1 MVRVIY
7 KICPVLVSAT
17 LFIVAYSC
25 KSPVEKD
32 LAYQPPA
39 DALFVKL
46 SANETGISFSNPVQD
61 DSAYNILTY
70 RNFYNGGGV
79 STGDINN
86 DGLVDI
92 FLTANL
98 ADSKLYLN
106 KGNFQFEDISVSSG
120 IRSRKGWRTGV
131 TMADVNADGWL
142 DIYLCNSGDI
152 KGDDKENEL
161 YINQRNNTFK
171 EQARE
176 FGLNDA
182 GFTTHISFFDYDVD
196 GDLDA
201 YILNNSFV
209 DVYKFDLDSARKIRD
224 PLGHKLM
231 RNDNGHFTDVSEKAG
246 IASIKIAYGLGV
258 SVSDLNGDMYP
269 DIYISNDFYEKDYLY
284 INQRNGTFKDELAQR
299 VPHVSS
305 SSMGADVADVNND
318 GYMDLIT
325 TDMLPEDEFRLK
337 TMNRFEEYHVES
349 MKYRANFHYQYPQN
363 CLQLN
368 NGNGLFSEIG
378 WYAGVSATDWSW
390 GALIFDFENDGNKD
404 IFISNGIYRDITDMD
419 FSEFL
424 ADKSEVKKIVAKK
437 GRFDF
442 RDFLPF
448 INSTKLPN
456 YAYVTQGDLT
466 FKNESTSLGLAEPSF
481 SNGVAYADFD
491 NDGDFDLVV
500 NNINDPCSIYR
511 NEANKNPNNH
521 YLKINLKGKEG
532 NPFGVGAWISV
543 FTKGKKQVAQNFP
556 VRSFQSCM
564 DPKLI
569 FGLGSHTR
577 VDSLEI
583 IWPDLGRQVLY
594 DIAADKEILLDQNKA
609 DNRFIPLPEFKKLFV
624 DVSASVLAS
633 PAQHKENLYVD
644 YNAERLLPYMLS
656 TQGPKIATGDVNN
669 DGMIDFYL
677 GASANEPRNMFIQT
691 KSGFVVRSQDTF
703 EADKEKEDA
712 GSAFFDADNDGDL
725 DLLVASGGYQYDQGS
740 SLLAARL
747 YMNDGKGNLSKGKIP
762 DVFTN
767 ASCVSIADYDK
778 DGYADVFIGGRSV
791 SANYGKSGR
800 SYLLHNDKGILTDK
814 TPDILKEPGMVTDA
828 AWNDVNGDTFPELI
842 LVGDWMPVTIFS
854 NNKGKIE
861 NKQPVANSSGWWNC
875 IEGSDIDKDG
885 DIDFILGNFGLNSR
899 LKASPEKPMELF
911 LSDFDNN
918 GASEGLLCYY
928 WPDGK
933 SHLFHSK
940 TDITSQMPSLKKKFL
955 LYKDYAGKSISDVV
969 GEERL
974 DNAAKLQVQTL
985 ASSILINE
993 GNAQFRLLP
1002 LTGMAQLSP
1011 IFGMVIDDFDH
1022 DSLPDI
1028 FAVGNFYDVK
1038 PDLGRMDAR
1047 AVYFL
1052 KGDGKGNFQYLPSQN
1067 SGLGFQTQFRDVIL
1081 IPGEKK
1087 KRLALAGNNS
1097 PLVVLE
1103 TQ

>member
-1 MVRVIY
+1 L
-7 KICPVLVSAT
+7 VLV
-17 LFIVAYSC
+17 YSC
-25 KSPVEKD
+25 RQGDKKEIV
-32 LAYQPPA
+32 YQPPP

-46 SANETGISFSNPVQD
+46 SAGETGIDFSNPVKD
-61 DSAYNILTY
+61 DSSYNILTY

-79 STGDINN
+79 ATGDINN

-106 KGNFQFEDISVSSG
+106 KGNFKFQDITSSSG
-120 IRSRKGWRTGV
+120 IKSRKGWRTGV
-131 TMADVNADGWL
+131 TFADVNADGWL
-142 DIYLCNSGDI
+142 DIYICNSGDI

-161 YINQRNNTFK
+161 YINQHNNTFK
-171 EQARE
+171 EQAKE

-182 GFTTHISFFDYDVD
+182 GFTTHISFFDYDLD
-196 GDLDA
+196 NDLDA

-231 RNDNGHFTDVSEKAG
+231 RNDNGHFVDVSEQAG

-299 VPHVSS
+299 VPHISS
-305 SSMGADVADVNND
+305 SSMGADVADLNND
-318 GYMDLIT
+318 GFMDLIT
-325 TDMLPEDEFRLK
+325 TDMLPEDEYRLK

-363 CLQLN
+363 CVQLN
-368 NGNGLFSEIG
+368 NGNGEFSEIG

-390 GALIFDFENDGNKD
+390 GALIFDFDNDGNKD

-419 FSEFL
+419 FSDFL
-424 ADKSEVKKIVAKK
+424 ADKSEVKKIVTKK

-448 INSTKLPN
+448 INSHKLPN
-456 YAYVTQGDLT
+456 YAYVKQPGLT
-466 FKNESTSLGLAEPSF
+466 FKNESAELGLGEPSF
-481 SNGVAYADFD
+481 SNGVAYADLD

-511 NEANKNPNNH
+511 NESDKKKKNH
-521 YLKINLKGKEG
+521 YLKVNLKGKAG
-532 NPFGVGAWISV
+532 NPFGVGAWVSI
-543 FTKGKKQVAQNFP
+543 FNNGKKQVLQNYP
-556 VRSFQSCM
+556 VRSFQSCV
-564 DPKLI
+564 DTKLI
-569 FGLGSHTR
+569 FGLGEQNS
-577 VDSLEI
+577 VDSLEVV
-583 IWPDLGRQVLY
+583 WPDLNRQVLY
-594 DIAADKEILLDQNKA
+594 NLTVDKEIILDRSNA
-609 DNRFIPLPEFKKLFV
+609 DKKLMSAPQHKKLFA
-624 DVSASVLAS
+624 DISASALAS
-633 PAQHKENLYVD
+633 PVVHKENLYVD

-656 TQGPKIATGDVNN
+656 TQGPKLATGDINN
-669 DGMIDFYL
+669 DGLEDFYL
-677 GASANEPRNMFIQT
+677 GAAANESRSVYIQT
-691 KSGFVVRSQDTF
+691 KSGFTVSKQDVF
-703 EADKEKEDA
+703 DADKEKEDA
-712 GSAFFDADNDGDL
+712 GSAFFDVDNDGDL
-725 DLLVASGGYQYDQGS
+725 DLIVASGGYQYDQGS

-747 YMNDGKGNLSKGKIP
+747 YMNDGRGNYLKGKMP

-767 ASCVSIADYDK
+767 ASCVSIADFDK
-778 DGYADVFIGGRSV
+778 DGFADVFIGGR
-791 SANYGKSGR
+791 AIATDYGKSGR
-800 SYLLHNDKGILTDK
+800 SYLLHNDHGVLTDK
-814 TPDILKEPGMVTDA
+814 TPDLLKEPGMVTGA
-828 AWNDVNGDTFPELI
+828 AWSDLNGDTYPELI

-854 NNKGKIE
+854 NNKGNIA
-861 NKQPVANSSGWWNC
+861 NKQSVANSSGWWNC
-875 IEGSDIDKDG
+875 IQPADVDRDG
-885 DIDFILGNFGLNSR
+885 DMDFILGNFGLNSR

-911 LSDFDNN
+911 LNDFDNN
-918 GASEGLLCYY
+918 GTPEALLTCF
-928 WPDGK
+928 WSDGK

-955 LYKDYAGKSISDVV
+955 LYKDYAGKSITDVV
-969 GEERL
+969 GSERMR
-974 DNAAKLQVQTL
+974 AAQKLQVQTL
-985 ASSILINE
+985 SSSVLLNE
-993 GNAQFRLLP
+993 GNMQMKLLP

-1011 IFGMVIDDFDH
+1011 IFGIICDDFDH

-1052 KGDGKGNFQYLPSQN
+1052 KGDGRGNFDCVPAQN
-1067 SGLGFQTQFRDVIL
+1067 TGLNFQSQFRDVTL
-1081 IPGEKK
+1081 FSGQKK
-1087 KRLALAGNNS
+1087 KRLALAANNG
-1097 PLVVLE
+1097 PLVILE
-1103 TQ
+1103 LQ